1 MSRKRKLFME
11 LFTLFLFICVMIG
24 KRNVQ
29 ANTAYEFTV
38 YGSYVSD
45 ATQRYN
51 FLSMIEVNNSTGG
64 NWYGQYSKD
73 LVNWTTFTGIE
84 SFPAG
89 YYKQTLTQT
98 ITDIPAAKPTMS
110 NNYSISF
117 SSGTT
122 YKCNIRALENKS
134 SIYLRYFMKWNGESD
149 YEEFKDGI
157 ITATIPDMVV
167 GYYYTIN
174 NSSSNSLGSVSGAS
188 YQSNSAIPFDV
199 SDIGQYLHVKAKSY
213 SGALSGE
220 KIIYLSK
227 GINIY
232 DFPNQKL
239 TISCGAGISKVTA
252 TGSISG
258 TTITATGSERKSGN
272 FYPGETVTLTETPVS
287 NAAFTDWNVNRSVSY
302 LSGYDSG
309 KTTTKFRM
317 PNSSTMAT
325 ANGKL
330 YYMVTVKLGEGIK
343 SVTLDGQTT
352 SSSSGITKRY
362 FEGDNYTIS
371 TILKDYY
378 ENPTW
383 VADVSGYS
391 KTNIHYFTEKM
402 PACNITYTIS
412 AKEAVY
418 SVSYTGLEGASPASI
433 KSGSG
438 KGGTKQTVTSTV
450 PSKSGFVF
458 AGWRCV
464 KGPDDMLKKTYNSSD
479 GFTLKQNTVFAAQWK
494 AGTTTV
500 NLHTN
505 KPAEASSNVTHADTL
520 VSGERFEL
528 KDIIEYSNKYGCKAS
543 DIINANG
550 IERFA
555 LVQTKKYSTD
565 SGYYTWYSFD
575 MDTAM
580 WLAGSGVSSE
590 DLKGADRSTIL
601 VYDLTTQCYY
611 RLRSTSDYWDGYHD
625 IGIIDRVSNPG
636 ISNPNGG
643 EYMYAWLAIGSS
655 YKIYSEPDD
664 FVELNSLSEKE
675 LAAMGINYFA
685 GRGTS
690 YSNISSFAKP
700 GDIIWLPP
708 TQQYSGGYYYLT
720 SNQSKWDLW
729 VDSYSYISYPYT
741 TNGAYYVYLGESFKV
756 PLPSIWTWHSTN
768 PNTGDGYYSREFL
781 DLLSSSDTA
790 ASLPK
795 APEVYNITGWK
806 AKSWNTSADSSGF
819 TYADSGSIS
828 SLPLTNESEKK
839 IDLYAEWSPITYT
852 VRYLGNGGKLSGGNL
867 YYDVSYKYDTVYTY
881 PQSLFEKESQ
891 NSGTTSYHFTNWY
904 SSPQMTGNPYE
915 VGQEFQ
921 NLTKTSG
928 GMVYRYAGW
937 SAEKIH
943 YQIHFNPNGASEI
956 SKIADIT
963 GIEYSDNISIPSAA
977 EYYSYKEHDF
987 MGWILGTAIS
997 YEEYL
1002 KAPEKYQMFGT
1013 ESKVSKLSN
1022 KNGDTVQM
1030 YALWK
1035 PTEKGADSYTIHFDG
1050 NGADSGSMKD
1060 QTIFCEAADTK
1071 LNKNIFGLTDYKF
1084 TGWNTKPD
1092 GSGIAKGDKD
1102 VADFSASKGDV
1113 ITLYAQWI
1121 PDIYYIKY
1129 DGNGADSG
1137 DMDKSVFA
1145 YNTEESLSRNEYEK
1159 RGYHA
1164 ENKRTWTKQADGSGD
1179 SYADT
1184 QKVNNLAE
1192 QPKGLIPNTVKLYVQ
1207 WTANQYTIRFDG
1219 NGADSGSMVNQTKT
1233 YGTPIT
1239 LLENQYQKE
1248 GYEFS
1253 GWSREPDGSGG
1264 LLPDKDLITNDLSE
1278 KDKDVIT
1285 LYAQW
1290 KDVKPPVITPILP
1303 DDGSEDGDRYD
1314 LIEDKLIYEWTNQD
1328 VVLQFTAEDT
1338 GSGMKTLHLE
1348 SEDGKIKVT
1357 NKDTIKKTI
1366 TKEGITHYDL
1376 TAEDNTG
1383 NKTVLHI
1390 TVKIDKIPPTADNED
1405 GYVLDSS
1412 GIMTKTIKA
1421 HDEGGSGI
1429 RSFELYSGN
1438 AEDEENSTLTL
1449 LKAADSI
1456 SGDNAELTYTFEDDM
1471 VSDKMYY
1478 TLVITDNAGNVTK
1491 KVFHVDPAL
1500 SLQTKAWKYNK
1511 TTVTDDTETLTYMQ
1525 YGDMRCWF
1533 ETVLNGYMTEVTYD
1547 FCDELNELGLE
1558 DVTHALT
1565 PAETVTDNLVVYLPK
1580 TMVFEETYTVKIRGK
1595 RGERE
1600 VSVTLNLMHT
1610 EMKHKPHP
1618 AIRYQNDM
1626 AMPWGG
1632 GEWIDYKK
1640 LAEEQKKKAQEQKKQ
1655 IDN

>member
-11 LFTLFLFICVMIG
+11 LFTLFLFICVIID
-24 KRNVQ
+24 KRTVQ
-29 ANTAYEFTV
+29 ANTAYEFTA
-38 YGSYVSD
+38 YGGYVSD
-45 ATQRYN
+45 TTQRYN
-51 FLSMIEVNNSTGG
+51 FLSMIEVNNSRGG

-122 YKCNIRALENKS
+122 YKCNVRAFENKS
-134 SIYLRYFMKWNGESD
+134 NIYLRYFMKWDGQNY
-149 YEEFKDGI
+149 YEEFEGGI
-157 ITATIPDMVV
+157 ITASIPDSVV

-174 NSSSNSLGSVSGAS
+174 SFSGNSLGNVSGAS
-188 YQSNSAIPFDV
+188 YQTSSAIPFDT
-199 SDIGQYLHVKAKSY
+199 SQIGQYIHVRAKSY
-213 SGALSGE
+213 SGALSDE
-220 KIIYLSK
+220 KIIYLPDNDEYGVIPK
-227 GINIY
+227 K
-232 DFPNQKL
+232 QL
-239 TISCGAGISKVTA
+239 TISCGTGISKVTA

-258 TTITATGSERKSGN
+258 TTIAATGSERKSGN

-287 NAAFTDWNVNRSVSY
+287 NGVFTDWDMNRSVSY

-309 KTTTKFRM
+309 KATTKFKM
-317 PNSSTMAT
+317 PNAPTRAT

-330 YYMVTVKLGEGIK
+330 YYTVTVKPGEGIK

-352 SSSSGITKRY
+352 SSSAGITKRY
-362 FEGDNYTIS
+362 FKGDSYTIS
-371 TILKDYY
+371 TALKDYY
-378 ENPTW
+378 ENPVWEANGQKDYTKNT
-383 VADVSGYS
+383 A
-391 KTNIHYFTEKM
+391 FTEKM
-402 PACNITYTIS
+402 GTANVTYTVSAKKPQYFITYT
-412 AKEAVY
+412 
-418 SVSYTGLEGASPASI
+418 GLSGASPNRINSDTGEA
-433 KSGSG
+433 GSR
-438 KGGTKQTVTSTV
+438 KTVTSTKV
-450 PSKSGFVF
+450 SKSGFSF
-458 AGWRCV
+458 AGWLCV
-464 KGPDDMLKKTYNSSD
+464 EGPEDMVGKLYKGGES
-479 GFTLKQNTVFAAQWK
+479 FVLKQRTIFAAQWK
-494 AGTTTV
+494 AATTTV

-505 KPAEASSNVTHADTL
+505 KPSEAGSNVNHDTL
-520 VSGERFEL
+520 ISGISFEL
-528 KDIIEYSNKYGCKAS
+528 KDAEKYAEQLGYTMKELV
-543 DIINANG
+543 NANG
-550 IERFA
+550 IEYFGVFDSDTCSFGADNTEWYVYQEEITSWNVTDLNYVEGDKVILYDIATGNYYKRTDYA
-555 LVQTKKYSTD
+555 DSTD
-565 SGYYTWYSFD
+565 EVVYIYAYHGGSVKFVYIDYSYE
-575 MDTAM
+575 
-580 WLAGSGVSSE
+580 V
-590 DLKGADRSTIL
+590 
-601 VYDLTTQCYY
+601 
-611 RLRSTSDYWDGYHD
+611 
-625 IGIIDRVSNPG
+625 
-636 ISNPNGG
+636 
-643 EYMYAWLAIGSS
+643 
-655 YKIYSEPDD
+655 YSEP
-664 FVELNSLSEKE
+664 
-675 LAAMGINYFA
+675 A
-685 GRGTS
+685 GFNG
-690 YSNISSFAKP
+690 KP
-700 GDIIWLPP
+700 
-708 TQQYSGGYYYLT
+708 
-720 SNQSKWDLW
+720 
-729 VDSYSYISYPYT
+729 
-741 TNGAYYVYLGESFKV
+741 V
-756 PLPSIWTWHSTN
+756 PSTWNWNSTN
-768 PNTGDGYYSREFL
+768 SGTGDGYYSKKYMDMLTSNASAILPEG
-781 DLLSSSDTA
+781 SDA
-790 ASLPK
+790 YSVK
-795 APEVYNITGWK
+795 GWKITGWNTK
-806 AKSWNTSADSSGF
+806 ADLTGISYPASTN
-819 TYADSGSIS
+819 IS
-828 SLPLTNESEKK
+828 SIPLTDESEKR
-839 IDLYAEWSPITYT
+839 IDLYAEWSPNTYT
-852 VRYLGNGGKLSGGNL
+852 VRYMGNGGKLGGST
-867 YYDVSYKYDTVYTY
+867 YYDVTYKYDTVYTY
-881 PQSLFEKESQ
+881 PQSLFEK
-891 NSGTTSYHFTNWY
+891 NSENNGTTSYHFTNWY
-904 SSPQMTGNPYE
+904 SKSGMTGVSYE
-915 VGQEFQ
+915 VGEQFQ
-921 NLTKTSG
+921 NLTDISG
-928 GMVYRYAGW
+928 GIVYRYAGW
-937 SAEKIH
+937 SAEKIR

-956 SKIADIT
+956 NRIEDIT
-963 GIEYSDNISIPSAA
+963 GIEYSDKIQLPSAA
-977 EYYSYKEHDF
+977 EYYSYEGYEF
-987 MGWILGTAIS
+987 MGWILGTAAS
-997 YEEYL
+997 YEKYL
-1002 KAPEKYQMFGT
+1002 AAPEKYQVFGT
-1013 ESKVSKLSN
+1013 DSEVSKLSN

-1035 PTEKGADSYTIHFDG
+1035 PVEKEPACYTIHFDG

-1060 QTIFCEAADTK
+1060 QTILCGTADTR
-1071 LNKNIFGLTDYKF
+1071 LNMNIFGLTDYKF

-1092 GSGIAKGDKD
+1092 GSGAAKGNSA
-1102 VADFSASKGDV
+1102 VADFPASEGEV

-1121 PDIYYIKY
+1121 PDVYYVEY
-1129 DGNGADSG
+1129 YGNGAESG
-1137 DMDKSVFA
+1137 IMDKSVFV
-1145 YNTEESLSRNEYEK
+1145 YNLEESLSKNEYEK

-1164 ENKRTWTKQADGSGD
+1164 EDKRTWTTQANGSGN

-1192 QPKGLIPNTVKLYVQ
+1192 QPNGLIPNTVKLYVQ

-1219 NGADSGSMVNQTKT
+1219 NGATQGSMADQTKT

-1239 LLENQYQKE
+1239 LQENQYQKE

-1264 LLPDKDLITNDLSE
+1264 LLPDKDSITNDLSE

-1290 KDVKPPVITPILP
+1290 KDVKPPVITPVLP
-1303 DDGSEDGDRYD
+1303 DDGSEDGSGYD
-1314 LIEDKLIYEWTNQD
+1314 LVEDELIYKWTNQD

-1366 TKEGITHYDL
+1366 TKEGITRYDL

-1383 NKTVLHI
+1383 NKSVLHI

-1412 GIMTKTIKA
+1412 GTMTKTIKA

-1438 AEDEENSTLTL
+1438 AEDEENSSLNL
-1449 LKAADSI
+1449 LKSADNI
-1456 SGDNAELTYTFEDDM
+1456 SGDNAELTYTFQDDM

-1478 TLVITDNAGNVTK
+1478 TLVIADNAGNVTK

-1580 TMVFEETYTVKIRGK
+1580 TMVFEETYTVTVRGK

-1610 EMKHKPHP
+1610 EMKSKPHP

-1632 GEWIDYKK
+1632 GEWIDYEK